1 MKEKRFR
8 RGARKL
14 LGLVLA
20 AGLMLGGS
28 ATAWADAVSTY
39 SISMGQGEMSVLKG
53 GKVTNS
59 FKVANNDVTATTDW
73 EGDLMVCF
81 NNAQGDYV
89 GVALGSQEIIN
100 FYGTIG
106 TLLLDESLDRPVVIG
121 PSARVTKLKVKAPV
135 KVSIWGRVDN
145 GIVEAAASLVTAKGS
160 QTSNISFED
169 SSARIYINE
178 GSVVDGTT
186 IRSSEDLG
194 GNRYGNSSTSSSK
207 TVSGITL
214 KTNTIYADYDDTLGE
229 LLDDL
234 DSNVTAYN
242 RSGRRLYGEVEWEDR
257 SSLKVGD
264 SGRFRFR
271 FIPEDDDYDTVT
283 GSIRIVVDDDDD
295 YEDLDLTIG
304 EINVTKTNNPRRLA
318 SYLNKLNNAIE
329 AYNEDGRRVYGEA
342 KWTSNKKVEESGKF
356 KFVFVPYSSK
366 YRTVRDEIQI
376 NVN

>member
-39 SISMGQGEMSVLKG
+39 SISMGQGVMSVLKG

-229 LLDDL
+229 LLESVGFAGMEEGLTINDAPAQGLDQRLSPGDRIGLEAGATATVQAPPPPESRPVPPPPPPPPPPPIQPPKGTAPDIRVIINGGAYSLPPKADGMPYQFFDL
-234 DSNVTAYN
+234 LNFVDIDPNEPRGEIVLERNGATATY
-242 RSGRRLYGEVEWEDR
+242 LDLIQDQDQVEIHW
-257 SSLKVGD
+257 S
-264 SGRFRFR
+264 
-271 FIPEDDDYDTVT
+271 
-283 GSIRIVVDDDDD
+283 
-295 YEDLDLTIG
+295 EDL
-304 EINVTKTNNPRRLA
+304 
-318 SYLNKLNNAIE
+318 
-329 AYNEDGRRVYGEA
+329 
-342 KWTSNKKVEESGKF
+342 
-356 KFVFVPYSSK
+356 
-366 YRTVRDEIQI
+366 
-376 NVN
+376 

>member
-1 MKEKRFR
+1 MKKELCR
-8 RGARKL
+8 RGARRL

-20 AGLMLGGS
+20 VSLALGGTV
-28 ATAWADAVSTY
+28 TAWADAVSTY
-39 SISMGQGEMSVLKG
+39 SISMGRGVMSVLKG
-53 GKVTNS
+53 GRVTNS

-89 GVALGSQEIIN
+89 GVALGDQQIIN

-145 GIVEAAASLVTAKGS
+145 GIVDAAASLVTAKGS

-194 GNRYGNSSTSSSK
+194 GSSYGNSGSSSSK

-214 KTNTIYADYDDTLGE
+214 KTNTIYADYDDTLAS

-234 DSNVTAYN
+234 ESNVTAYN

-257 SSLKVGD
+257 DSLKVGD

-283 GSIRIVVDDDDD
+283 STIRIVVDDDDD
-295 YEDLDLTIG
+295 DEDLELQVED
-304 EINVTKTNNPRRLA
+304 INVTLTSNPKRLA
-318 SYLNKLNNAIE
+318 TYLNKLNDAVE

-342 KWTSNKKVEESGKF
+342 KWSSNKKVEASGDF

-366 YRTVRDEIQI
+366 YRTKKGTIHI

>member
-1 MKEKRFR
+1 
-8 RGARKL
+8 
-14 LGLVLA
+14 
-20 AGLMLGGS
+20 MLGGS

-39 SISMGQGEMSVLKG
+39 SISMGQGVMSVLKG

>member
-1 MKEKRFR
+1 M
-8 RGARKL
+8 
-14 LGLVLA
+14 
-20 AGLMLGGS
+20 
-28 ATAWADAVSTY
+28 
-39 SISMGQGEMSVLKG
+39 
-53 GKVTNS
+53 
-59 FKVANNDVTATTDW
+59 
-73 EGDLMVCF
+73 
-81 NNAQGDYV
+81 
-89 GVALGSQEIIN
+89 
-100 FYGTIG
+100 
-106 TLLLDESLDRPVVIG
+106 
-121 PSARVTKLKVKAPV
+121 
-135 KVSIWGRVDN
+135 
-145 GIVEAAASLVTAKGS
+145 
-160 QTSNISFED
+160 
-169 SSARIYINE
+169 
-178 GSVVDGTT
+178 
-186 IRSSEDLG
+186 
-194 GNRYGNSSTSSSK
+194 
-207 TVSGITL
+207 
-214 KTNTIYADYDDTLGE
+214 
-229 LLDDL
+229 
-234 DSNVTAYN
+234 TAYN

>member
-1 MKEKRFR
+1 MRKELCR
-8 RGARKL
+8 RGVRRF

-20 AGLMLGGS
+20 VSLALGGTV
-28 ATAWADAVSTY
+28 TAWADAVSTY
-39 SISMGQGEMSVLKG
+39 SISMGQGVMSVLKG
-53 GKVTNS
+53 GRVTNS

-89 GVALGSQEIIN
+89 GVTLGDQQIVN

-145 GIVEAAASLVTAKGS
+145 GIVDAAASLVTAKGS

-194 GNRYGNSSTSSSK
+194 GSSYGNSSSTSTR

-214 KTNTIYADYDDTLGE
+214 KTSTIYADYDDTLGS

-234 DSNVTAYN
+234 ESNVTAYN
-242 RSGRRLYGEVEWEDR
+242 RSGRRLYGEVKWEDR
-257 SSLKVGD
+257 DSLKVGD

-271 FIPEDDDYDTVT
+271 FIPEDGDYEPVT

-295 YEDLDLTIG
+295 DEDLELRFSPIT
-304 EINVTKTNNPRRLA
+304 VRKTDNPKRLA
-318 SYLNKLNNAIE
+318 TYLNKLNDAVE
-329 AYNEDGRRVYGEA
+329 AYNENGRRVYGEA
-342 KWTSNKKVEESGKF
+342 KWTSNKKVEASGDF

-366 YRTVRDEIQI
+366 YRTKKGTIHI

>member
-39 SISMGQGEMSVLKG
+39 SISMGQGVMSVLKG

-121 PSARVTKLKVKAPV
+121 PSTRVTKLKVKAPV

-342 KWTSNKKVEESGKF
+342 KWTSNKKVEESGTC

>member
-1 MKEKRFR
+1 MKNNRSFR
-8 RGARKL
+8 LGRRIMGLALAVCFAFGGA
-14 LGLVLA
+14 V
-20 AGLMLGGS
+20 
-28 ATAWADAVSTY
+28 TAWADAVSTY
-39 SISMGQGEMSVLKG
+39 SISMGQGVMSVLKG

-121 PSARVTKLKVKAPV
+121 SSARVTKLKVKAPV

-145 GIVEAAASLVTAKGS
+145 GIVEAAASLGTAKGS